1 MIDRMHAGSSID
13 GMHRAPGGVV
23 MPDGDGGL
31 CLAPAVLT
39 EAELIRF
46 LRLDEPGGP
55 KDPGQ
60 TVRYYRDRA
69 KLLRG
74 CKIGN
79 RILYPLTEALRFL
92 ALKVATDAANT
103 HF

>member
-1 MIDRMHAGSSID
+1 MSDRAHTSGSTAAMCHVFC
-13 GMHRAPGGVV
+13 GAV

-31 CLAPAVLT
+31 CPAPAVLT

-46 LRLDEPGGP
+46 LRLDGPDGP
-55 KDPGQ
+55 KNPSE
-60 TVRYYRDRA
+60 TLRYYRDRA

-79 RILYPLTEALRFL
+79 RLLYPLSEALRFL
-92 ALKVATDAANT
+92 SLKVATDAADRRV
-103 HF
+103 